1 MTLGAILLATLA
13 AGIGSVWVADMLLRV
28 GFGHGSAGRAQQGL
42 LSLAAGALLSTA
54 FLHLLPE
61 AFASGAAPQ
70 HLFTTLLVG
79 IVFFFL
85 LTKAELWHHGHEH
98 AQPPQV
104 QSLHP
109 AHHADAHEVHAD
121 AGGHSHDHAHH
132 HHHHHSSTGW
142 SLLTGDSVH
151 CFGDGVLIASA
162 FLADIRLGLIAAVS
176 VLAHEVPHHMG
187 DLVVMGQGRH
197 RRVAMLKVSLA
208 GAVTALGGVAGYFL
222 VGQLQEWLPFFL
234 VVACSSFIY
243 VALSDLIPQLQKRLS
258 LSQTLVQVLWLV
270 LGIVLVAVV
279 SNVAHGFAHGGH
291 GHDGHDH
298 NHGAHSH
305 AHQQP
310 AAAAHQPA
318 AAALHDHD
326 EAEHHHAHE
335 EAHGAHDQDHEHNQD
350 HDHDHLAAPAAA
362 PVAASAA
369 TTASTAPS
377 SSSHEQGGAA
387 SAHEHE
393 PAQHQEHATEHRHNQ
408 EHDGD
413 QHAHQHSGSH

>member
-13 AGIGSVWVADMLLRV
+13 AGIGSVWVADVLLRV

-61 AFASGAAPQ
+61 AFASSIAPQ

-109 AHHADAHEVHAD
+109 VHHADEHEAHDHAH
-121 AGGHSHDHAHH
+121 AHGHAHH
-132 HHHHHSSTGW
+132 HHHPGTGW

-222 VGQLQEWLPFFL
+222 VGQLQQWLPFFL

-258 LSQTLVQVLWLV
+258 PSQTLVQVLWLV

-279 SNVAHGFAHGGH
+279 SSL
-291 GHDGHDH
+291 
-298 NHGAHSH
+298 AHSGH
-305 AHQQP
+305 
-310 AAAAHQPA
+310 
-318 AAALHDHD
+318 
-326 EAEHHHAHE
+326 
-335 EAHGAHDQDHEHNQD
+335 D
-350 HDHDHLAAPAAA
+350 HDHDHAGHTHVEHAP
-362 PVAASAA
+362 
-369 TTASTAPS
+369 
-377 SSSHEQGGAA
+377 
-387 SAHEHE
+387 AHEHE
-393 PAQHQEHATEHRHNQ
+393 HEHEHEHDEHGDDHEHAHGAT
-408 EHDGD
+408 D
-413 QHAHQHSGSH
+413 AH